1 MSPTRIRIYNWMRKI
16 KIIRKTKIKKIWMRR
31 MSRTWMSVIFQ
42 KILDELFLLF
52 SGIFLIFLIII
63 FFFPGL

>member
-1 MSPTRIRIYNWMRKI
+1 MRWMSPP
-16 KIIRKTKIKKIWMRR
+16 
-31 MSRTWMSVIFQ
+31 WMSVIFQ

-52 SGIFLIFLIII
+52 SRTFLIFLIGI